1 MRSKEKMREKKG
13 QVRPFGG
20 HDLQKKPS
28 KGKFRV
34 GEDIF

>member
-20 HDLQKKPS
+20 HDPS